1 MTDAEQRAAAKKF
14 SAYWQGKG
22 YEKGQSQPFWLSLLR
37 NVYGVEHPETY
48 IEFEDKVML
57 DHTSFIDGMIPAT
70 HVLIEQKELGKDL
83 RKAIRQSDGS
93 LLSPYQQALRYSA
106 NLPYSKRPRYIV
118 TCNFSSF
125 LVYDMEHP
133 QAEPEEILLANLPK
147 EYYRLNFLTDTGD
160 AHLKKELEVS
170 VQAGDL
176 VGRLYDALLKKYIDP
191 ESEATLKSLN
201 VLCVRLVFC
210 LYAEDAG
217 IFGGRA
223 MFHDYLAGFRQQ
235 NMRKAL
241 IDLFKMLDTKE
252 EDRDPYENA
261 DLLAFPY
268 VNGGLFADESIVI
281 PQLDEE
287 ICDLLM
293 EDCSE
298 RFDWS
303 EISPTI
309 FGAVFE
315 STLNPE
321 TRRHGGMHYTSIEN
335 IHKVIDPLFL
345 TDLRSELNRILAE
358 PARRTR
364 ETHLRAYQEKL
375 ARLTFL
381 DPACGSG
388 NFLTETYLS
397 LRRLENRVIDALTG
411 GEMVLGGLDNPIKVS
426 IGQFYGIE
434 INDFAVTVAKTALWI
449 SESQMM
455 QETQNIV
462 HMELN
467 FLPLKTNAYIHEA
480 NALRVNWEDIISKE
494 KLSYIMGNPPFSGG
508 RRMTTQNKEDLLNL
522 AKGIKKAA
530 SLDFVSAWFLKA
542 AEYIRN
548 TSISVAFIS
557 TNSICEGEQVAMLW
571 KTLFEK
577 YEVTIIFAYPTF
589 LWENEAQNQA
599 GVHCVIVGFIWGETK
614 RNKYIIVDSGYRQV
628 QHINGYL
635 VDAANVWI
643 ESRSTPLQKVTPKIG
658 NGNKPLDNAICA
670 FTLEEKEKFLQKE
683 PDAAPYFYRYM
694 GSREFINNI
703 PRWFLIL
710 NRIPPQLLRKMPLA
724 LQKLE
729 EIREYRRS
737 SKSKET
743 QRLADTPAQ
752 FHYENMPKTPFLV
765 IPQTSSGRRRYIPI
779 GFLTPDIM
787 TNNKLQIM
795 ENGTLYEFGILSSN
809 VHNAWVRVVAGRIRN
824 DFTYSV
830 GIVYNNFPWPE
841 PSDAQ
846 RAAIEQTAQAILD
859 ARARYPDASLADLY
873 DELTMPPDLRRAH
886 QENDK
891 AVMTAYGWNWRG
903 MTESDCVAEL
913 MKRYQQLAAEA
924 DK

>member
-14 SAYWQGKG
+14 AAYWQGKG

-191 ESEATLKSLN
+191 KSEATLKSLN

-345 TDLRSELNRILAE
+345 TDLRSELDRILAE

-411 GEMVLGGLDNPIKVS
+411 GQMVLGALENPIRVS

-449 SESQMM
+449 AESQMM
-455 QETQNIV
+455 KETEAIV
-462 HMELN
+462 HMDLD
-467 FLPLKTNAYIHEA
+467 FLPLKTNAFIHEG
-480 NALRVNWEDIISKE
+480 NALRMNWEDIVPRGG
-494 KLSYIMGNPPFSGG
+494 LSYIMGNPPFVGFTYMSADQKAD
-508 RRMTTQNKEDLLNL
+508 MQEIFPKVKNL
-522 AKGIKKAA
+522 DYVCGWYKKASDYIENTSIEVA
-530 SLDFVSAWFLKA
+530 FVSTNSIVQGETVSRFWPFMKGDFINFAHKTFVWNSESVNKAHVNCVIIGFAKFERKRKFIFDNGRISEAEHINYYLVNGANILVKSRNHPLCHVPKMIYGNKPADGGNLIIEDKDLAEFVRKDPKSKKFIRPLLGA
-542 AEYIRN
+542 AEYIKGKKRW
-548 TSISVAFIS
+548 
-557 TNSICEGEQVAMLW
+557 CLW
-571 KTLFEK
+571 
-577 YEVTIIFAYPTF
+577 
-589 LWENEAQNQA
+589 
-599 GVHCVIVGFIWGETK
+599 
-614 RNKYIIVDSGYRQV
+614 
-628 QHINGYL
+628 L
-635 VDAANVWI
+635 VDASPAELRQCPLIMERI
-643 ESRSTPLQKVTPKIG
+643 EACKDARERSIAAAIRKFAETP
-658 NGNKPLDNAICA
+658 
-670 FTLEEKEKFLQKE
+670 TLFAQRTQ
-683 PDAAPYFYRYM
+683 PTDVD
-694 GSREFINNI
+694 FIII
-703 PRWFLIL
+703 PRV
-710 NRIPPQLLRKMPLA
+710 
-724 LQKLE
+724 
-729 EIREYRRS
+729 S
-737 SKSKET
+737 SET
-743 QRLADTPAQ
+743 
-752 FHYENMPKTPFLV
+752 
-765 IPQTSSGRRRYIPI
+765 RRYIPM
-779 GFLTPDIM
+779 GFIKAGVIVSDAV
-787 TNNKLQIM
+787 QIVP
-795 ENGTLYEFGILSSN
+795 NANIYEFGILTSN
-809 VHNAWVRVVAGRIRN
+809 VHNAWMRVVAGRLEMRYR
-824 DFTYSV
+824 YSKDV
-830 GIVYNNFPWPE
+830 VYNNFPWPE
-841 PSDAQ
+841 PTDAQ
-846 RAAIEQTAQAILD
+846 HAAIEQTAQAILD

-873 DELTMPPDLRRAH
+873 DELTMPPDLRHAH